1 MCCEKFVKKTK
12 NTGNFFNVYVNF
24 HQKYMYSYFV
34 SILKSFKEKAITLS
48 SFHF

>member
-1 MCCEKFVKKTK
+1 MCCEKFVKRTK
-12 NTGNFFNVYVNF
+12 NTGNCLNVYVNF

-34 SILKSFKEKAITLS
+34 SIQKSFEEKAITNS